1 MIELAPLWEGPW
13 WSDLLGLFG
22 LGGVM
27 MVPLGICSVLTFS
40 VIIERI
46 WSLRSGRLLP
56 GEALRIVRQQV
67 AENPGQPSKL
77 TPENTHPVGRI
88 LRHGLDLL
96 PTTSGHLQEALRDQA
111 QRERHTLERGLTT
124 LEVIAGI
131 APLFG
136 LLGTALGMIEV
147 FQNLALASPGR
158 NEALSRGISEAL
170 LTTVLG
176 LGIGIPALV
185 AHSLFTRKLDS
196 LSLRIE
202 DEVQFVYDRLQR
214 NSAKQPTKR
223 SG

>member
-1 MIELAPLWEGPW
+1 MIELVPLWEGPW

-27 MVPLGICSVLTFS
+27 MLPLGICSVLTLT
-40 VIIERI
+40 VIFDRL
-46 WSLRSGRLLP
+46 WFLRSGRLLP
-56 GEALRIVRQQV
+56 GKALRVVREQ
-67 AENPGQPSKL
+67 AEENPGRPSKL
-77 TPENTHPVGRI
+77 APENKHPVGRI

-111 QRERHTLERGLTT
+111 HRERHTLERGLTT

-131 APLFG
+131 APLLG
-136 LLGTALGMIEV
+136 LLGTTLGMIEV
-147 FQNLALASPGR
+147 FQNLALAGPGR

-185 AHSLFTRKLDS
+185 AHSLFARKIEA

-202 DEVQFVYDRLQR
+202 EEVQFVYDCLQR
-214 NSAKQPTKR
+214 NRAKR
-223 SG
+223 DG

>member
-1 MIELAPLWEGPW
+1 MIELVPLCEGPW

-27 MVPLGICSVLTFS
+27 MLPLGICSVLTLT
-40 VIIERI
+40 VIFDRL
-46 WSLRSGRLLP
+46 WFLRSGRLLP
-56 GEALRIVRQQV
+56 GKALRVVREQ
-67 AENPGQPSKL
+67 AEENPGRPSKL
-77 TPENTHPVGRI
+77 APENTHPVGRI

-111 QRERHTLERGLTT
+111 HRERHTLERGLTT

-131 APLFG
+131 APLLG

-147 FQNLALASPGR
+147 FQNLALAGPGR

-185 AHSLFTRKLDS
+185 AHSLFARKIEA

-202 DEVQFVYDRLQR
+202 EEVQFVYDCLQR
-214 NSAKQPTKR
+214 NRAKR
-223 SG
+223 DG

>member
-1 MIELAPLWEGPW
+1 MIELVPLWEGPW

-27 MVPLGICSVLTFS
+27 MLPLGICSVLTLT
-40 VIIERI
+40 VIFDRL
-46 WSLRSGRLLP
+46 WFLRSGRLLP
-56 GEALRIVRQQV
+56 GKALRVVREQ
-67 AENPGQPSKL
+67 AEENPGRPSKL
-77 TPENTHPVGRI
+77 APENKHPVGRI

-111 QRERHTLERGLTT
+111 HRERHTLERGLTT

-131 APLFG
+131 APLLG
-136 LLGTALGMIEV
+136 LLGTTLGMIEV
-147 FQNLALASPGR
+147 FQNLALAGPGR

-185 AHSLFTRKLDS
+185 AHSLFARKIEA

-202 DEVQFVYDRLQR
+202 EEVQFVYDCLQR
-214 NSAKQPTKR
+214 NRAKPTTKR
-223 SG
+223 DG

>member
-1 MIELAPLWEGPW
+1 MIELVPLWEGPW

-27 MVPLGICSVLTFS
+27 MLPLGICSVLTLT
-40 VIIERI
+40 VIFDRL
-46 WSLRSGRLLP
+46 WFLRSGRLLP
-56 GEALRIVRQQV
+56 GKALRVVREQ
-67 AENPGQPSKL
+67 AEENPGRPSKL
-77 TPENTHPVGRI
+77 APENTHPVGRI

-111 QRERHTLERGLTT
+111 HRERHTLERGLTT

-131 APLFG
+131 APLLG

-147 FQNLALASPGR
+147 FQNLALAGPGR

-185 AHSLFTRKLDS
+185 AHSLFARKIEA

-202 DEVQFVYDRLQR
+202 EEVQFVYDCLQR
-214 NSAKQPTKR
+214 NRAKPTTKR
-223 SG
+223 DG

>member
-1 MIELAPLWEGPW
+1 MIELVPLWEGPW

-27 MVPLGICSVLTFS
+27 MLPLGICSVLTLT
-40 VIIERI
+40 VIFDRL
-46 WSLRSGRLLP
+46 WFLRSGRLLP
-56 GEALRIVRQQV
+56 GKALRVVREQ
-67 AENPGQPSKL
+67 AEENPGQPSKL
-77 TPENTHPVGRI
+77 APENTHPVGRI
-88 LRHGLDLL
+88 LRHGLALL

-111 QRERHTLERGLTT
+111 HRERHTLERGLTT

-131 APLFG
+131 APLLG

-147 FQNLALASPGR
+147 FQNLALAGPGR

-185 AHSLFTRKLDS
+185 AHSLFARKIEA

-202 DEVQFVYDRLQR
+202 EEVQFVYDCLQR
-214 NSAKQPTKR
+214 NRAKR
-223 SG
+223 DG

>member
-1 MIELAPLWEGPW
+1 MIELVPLWEGPW

-27 MVPLGICSVLTFS
+27 MLPLGICSVLTLT
-40 VIIERI
+40 VIFDRL
-46 WSLRSGRLLP
+46 WFLRSGRLLP
-56 GEALRIVRQQV
+56 GKALRVVREQ
-67 AENPGQPSKL
+67 AEENPGRPSKL
-77 TPENTHPVGRI
+77 APENKHPVGRI

-111 QRERHTLERGLTT
+111 HRERHTLERGLTT

-131 APLFG
+131 APLLG

-147 FQNLALASPGR
+147 FQNLALAGPGR

-185 AHSLFTRKLDS
+185 AHSLFARKIEA

-202 DEVQFVYDRLQR
+202 EEVQFVYDCLQR
-214 NSAKQPTKR
+214 NRAKPTTKR
-223 SG
+223 DG

>member
-77 TPENTHPVGRI
+77 TPENTLPVDARTWSAAS
-88 LRHGLDLL
+88 R
-96 PTTSGHLQEALRDQA
+96 ARA
-111 QRERHTLERGLTT
+111 ARC
-124 LEVIAGI
+124 
-131 APLFG
+131 APPDACF
-136 LLGTALGMIEV
+136 
-147 FQNLALASPGR
+147 
-158 NEALSRGISEAL
+158 
-170 LTTVLG
+170 
-176 LGIGIPALV
+176 LV
-185 AHSLFTRKLDS
+185 
-196 LSLRIE
+196 
-202 DEVQFVYDRLQR
+202 
-214 NSAKQPTKR
+214 
-223 SG
+223 

>member
-1 MIELAPLWEGPW
+1 MIELVPLWEGPW

-27 MVPLGICSVLTFS
+27 MLPLGICSVLTLT
-40 VIIERI
+40 VIFDRL
-46 WSLRSGRLLP
+46 WFLRSGRLLP
-56 GEALRIVRQQV
+56 GKALRVVREQ
-67 AENPGQPSKL
+67 AEENPGQPSKL
-77 TPENTHPVGRI
+77 APENKHPVGRI

-111 QRERHTLERGLTT
+111 HRERHTLERGLTT

-131 APLFG
+131 APLLG
-136 LLGTALGMIEV
+136 LLGTTLGMIEV
-147 FQNLALASPGR
+147 FQNLALAGPGR

-185 AHSLFTRKLDS
+185 AHSLFARKIEA

-202 DEVQFVYDRLQR
+202 EEVQFVYDCLQR
-214 NSAKQPTKR
+214 NRAKR
-223 SG
+223 DG

>member
-1 MIELAPLWEGPW
+1 MIELVPLWEGPW

-27 MVPLGICSVLTFS
+27 MLPLGICSVLTLT
-40 VIIERI
+40 VIFDRL
-46 WSLRSGRLLP
+46 WFLRSGRLLP
-56 GEALRIVRQQV
+56 GKALRVVREQ
-67 AENPGQPSKL
+67 AEENPGQPSKL
-77 TPENTHPVGRI
+77 APENTHPVGRI

-111 QRERHTLERGLTT
+111 HRERHTLERGLTT

-131 APLFG
+131 APLLG

-147 FQNLALASPGR
+147 FQNLALAGPGR

-185 AHSLFTRKLDS
+185 AHSLFARKIEA

-202 DEVQFVYDRLQR
+202 EEVQFVYDCLQR
-214 NSAKQPTKR
+214 NRAKPTTKR
-223 SG
+223 DG

>member
-1 MIELAPLWEGPW
+1 MTELAPLWEGPW

-27 MVPLGICSVLTFS
+27 MLPLGICSVLTLT
-40 VIIERI
+40 VIFDRL
-46 WSLRSGRLLP
+46 WFLRSGRLLP
-56 GEALRIVRQQV
+56 GKALRVVREQ
-67 AENPGQPSKL
+67 AEENPGRPSKL
-77 TPENTHPVGRI
+77 APENKHPVGRI

-111 QRERHTLERGLTT
+111 HRERHTLERGLTT

-131 APLFG
+131 APLLG

-147 FQNLALASPGR
+147 FQKLALVGPGR
-158 NEALSRGISEAL
+158 SEALSRGISEAL

-185 AHSLFTRKLDS
+185 AHALFARKIDA

-202 DEVQFVYDRLQR
+202 EEVQFVYDRLQR
-214 NSAKQPTKR
+214 NSAKQPTQR
-223 SG
+223 D

>member
-1 MIELAPLWEGPW
+1 MIELVPLWEGPW

-27 MVPLGICSVLTFS
+27 MLPLGICSVLTLT
-40 VIIERI
+40 VIFDRL
-46 WSLRSGRLLP
+46 WFLRSGRLLP
-56 GEALRIVRQQV
+56 GKALRVVREQ
-67 AENPGQPSKL
+67 AEENPGRPSKL
-77 TPENTHPVGRI
+77 APENKHPVGRI

-111 QRERHTLERGLTT
+111 HRERHTLERGLTT

-131 APLFG
+131 APLLG
-136 LLGTALGMIEV
+136 LLGTTLGMIEV
-147 FQNLALASPGR
+147 FQNLALAGPGR

-185 AHSLFTRKLDS
+185 AHSLFARKIEA
-196 LSLRIE
+196 LSQRIE
-202 DEVQFVYDRLQR
+202 EEVQFVYDCLQR
-214 NSAKQPTKR
+214 NRAKR
-223 SG
+223 DG

>member
-1 MIELAPLWEGPW
+1 MTELAPLWEGPW

-22 LGGVM
+22 MGGVM
-27 MVPLGICSVLTFS
+27 MMPLGVCSVLTFT
-40 VIIERI
+40 IIFERV
-46 WSLRSGRLLP
+46 WSLRSGSLLP
-56 GEALRIVRQQV
+56 RKPLQAVREQV
-67 AENPGQPSKL
+67 EENPGQPSKIASEL
-77 TPENTHPVGRI
+77 THPVGRI

-111 QRERHTLERGLTT
+111 HRERHTLERGLAT
-124 LEVIAGI
+124 LEVITGI

-147 FQNLALASPGR
+147 FQNLALVGPGR
-158 NEALSRGISEAL
+158 SEALSRGISEAL

-185 AHSLFTRKLDS
+185 AHALFARKIDA

-202 DEVQFVYDRLQR
+202 EEVQFVYDRLQR
-214 NSAKQPTKR
+214 NSAKQPTQR
-223 SG
+223 D

>member
-1 MIELAPLWEGPW
+1 MIELVPLWEGPW

-27 MVPLGICSVLTFS
+27 MLPLGICSVLTLT
-40 VIIERI
+40 VIFDRL
-46 WSLRSGRLLP
+46 WFLRSGRLLP
-56 GEALRIVRQQV
+56 GKALRVVREQ
-67 AENPGQPSKL
+67 AEENPGRPSKL
-77 TPENTHPVGRI
+77 APENKHPVGRI

-111 QRERHTLERGLTT
+111 HRERHTLERGLTT

-131 APLFG
+131 APLLG

-147 FQNLALASPGR
+147 FQNLALAGPGR

-185 AHSLFTRKLDS
+185 AHSLFARKIEA

-202 DEVQFVYDRLQR
+202 EEVQFVYDCLQR
-214 NSAKQPTKR
+214 NRAKR
-223 SG
+223 DG

>member
-1 MIELAPLWEGPW
+1 A
-13 WSDLLGLFG
+13 
-22 LGGVM
+22 
-27 MVPLGICSVLTFS
+27 
-40 VIIERI
+40 
-46 WSLRSGRLLP
+46 
-56 GEALRIVRQQV
+56 
-67 AENPGQPSKL
+67 
-77 TPENTHPVGRI
+77 PENKHPVGRI

-111 QRERHTLERGLTT
+111 HRERHTLERGLTT

-131 APLFG
+131 APLLG

-147 FQNLALASPGR
+147 FQNLALAGPGR

-185 AHSLFTRKLDS
+185 AHSLFARKIEA

-202 DEVQFVYDRLQR
+202 EEVQFVYDCLQR
-214 NSAKQPTKR
+214 NRAKPTTKR
-223 SG
+223 DG

>member
-1 MIELAPLWEGPW
+1 MTELTPIWEGPW

-27 MVPLGICSVLTFS
+27 MIPLGICSVLTFT
-40 VIIERI
+40 VILDRL
-46 WSLRSGRLLP
+46 WVLRSGRLFPKKPLQ
-56 GEALRIVRQQV
+56 AVRQQV
-67 AENPGQPSKL
+67 EENPGKPSKL
-77 TPENTHPVGRI
+77 EPKLSHPVGRI

-96 PTTSGHLQEALRDQA
+96 PTTSGHLQDALRDQA
-111 QRERHTLERGLTT
+111 HRERHTLERGLTT

-147 FQNLALASPGR
+147 FQNLALEGPGR

-176 LGIGIPALV
+176 LGVGIPALV
-185 AHSLFTRKLDS
+185 AHSLFARKLES

-202 DEVQFVYDRLQR
+202 EEVQFVYDRLQR
-214 NSAKQPTKR
+214 KAPKPSEKVDA
-223 SG
+223 

>member
-1 MIELAPLWEGPW
+1 MIELVPLWEGPW

-27 MVPLGICSVLTFS
+27 MLPLGICSVLTLT
-40 VIIERI
+40 VIFDRL
-46 WSLRSGRLLP
+46 WFLRSGRLLP
-56 GEALRIVRQQV
+56 GKALRVVREQ
-67 AENPGQPSKL
+67 AEENPGRPSKL
-77 TPENTHPVGRI
+77 APENTHPVGRI

-111 QRERHTLERGLTT
+111 HRERHTLERGLTT

-131 APLFG
+131 APLLG

-147 FQNLALASPGR
+147 FQNLALAGPGR

-185 AHSLFTRKLDS
+185 AHSLFARKIEA

-202 DEVQFVYDRLQR
+202 EEVQFVYDCLQR
-214 NSAKQPTKR
+214 NRAKR
-223 SG
+223 DG